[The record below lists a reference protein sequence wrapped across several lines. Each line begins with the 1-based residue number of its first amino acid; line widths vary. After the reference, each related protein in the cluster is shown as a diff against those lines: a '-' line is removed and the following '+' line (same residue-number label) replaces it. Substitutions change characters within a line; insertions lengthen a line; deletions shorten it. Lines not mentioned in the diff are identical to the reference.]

1 MELDDTP
8 ARPGDGEPLPSGRR
22 FARYEIVA
30 PLGHGGMGEVHEAH
44 DPVLRRKVAIKR
56 IRSGRVGE
64 AARAR
69 LLREAQALAALAH
82 ENVVV
87 VHDAGEVDGEVFLA
101 MELVDGVTLD
111 EWLKTPRRPR
121 AILDALRAAGRG
133 LAAAHARASCI
144 ATSSHRTSSS
154 GATAGCGSPTSGSPA
169 PTATRPLRR
178 RMLTSRRPARSP
190 RPAP

>member
-8 ARPGDGEPLPSGRR
+8 ARPGDGEPRPSGRR

-56 IRSGRVGE
+56 IWSGRVGE

-111 EWLKTPRRPR
+111 EWLKT
-121 AILDALRAAGRG
+121 
-133 LAAAHARASCI
+133 
-144 ATSSHRTSSS
+144 
-154 GATAGCGSPTSGSPA
+154 TSGSPA

-178 RMLTSRRPARSP
+178 RMMTSRRPARSP